1 MNLKRLFR
9 GSVPWVLPIY
19 LFLILFVVFPLIRLF
34 VDSFSTADIP
44 VSALNEVALTVD
56 LMEER
61 AAVGQSQAALQSAED
76 VVLGLQR
83 SITVVDRMVDALG
96 RATFSQDE
104 LIARW
109 KQARV
114 DIQAQTEAMRRALD
128 ASLSQEDPTAA
139 LAEARRA
146 RDLVRQVVQ
155 LPRQAFSVNFFLD
168 VFRDKLY
175 MKALFNS
182 LSLGVATVITTV
194 DSGLHRGVSPGQLR
208 LPAEEGF
215 QLPHHSPDS
224 HAPSSGRA
232 RLHLHIGPRGNHQRA
247 VLPSGRE
254 DRAVMARPGQL
265 VLRPAAVQL
274 HTAGTVCFWW
284 RRVTCSH

>member
-61 AAVGQSQAALQSAED
+61 AAAGQSQAALQSAED

-182 LSLGVATVITTV
+182 LSLGVATVITTSIV
-194 DSGLHRGVSPGQLR
+194 GFTVAYLLVECDFPLR
-208 LPAEEGF
+208 KAFNFLTIV
-215 QLPHHSPDS
+215 
-224 HAPSSGRA
+224 R
-232 RLHLHIGPRGNHQRA
+232 
-247 VLPSGRE
+247 
-254 DRAVMARPGQL
+254 
-265 VLRPAAVQL
+265 
-274 HTAGTVCFWW
+274 
-284 RRVTCSH
+284 